1 MDTTTVDSNN
11 NNNVVADDLSVQTS
25 VTYTDPGGIVQSY
38 SGSQSVHT
46 TVTHGTQGTVQTN
59 NTPTNNNNNTNN
71 SHPSSPNRPGTTSNT
86 PLSMS
91 PSSTSTRHSQPQ
103 SQSQSQQV
111 HPDVFR
117 GMKSMPQYSTS
128 QPQQQQQQQQLPT
141 YSGVRPRPQH
151 QHHHQQQQQQQALHN
166 TYPTNRE
173 RSNPVSDDDNTEP
186 SSSGN
191 TGPENGQT
199 GYTRS
204 DSASG
209 ATSTFGK
216 LIQNATKVRSLKIY
230 SKNLDAMHSDYVL
243 VLSYLILYSHT
254 SSTNSYYYYYYY
266 YYYCYVIPKTHR
278 V

>member
-1 MDTTTVDSNN
+1 VRTKINNKQHQTHHKNYNTRVIMDTTTVDSNN
-11 NNNVVADDLSVQTS
+11 NNNIVADDLSVQAS

-59 NTPTNNNNNTNN
+59 NTPTNNNSNNN

-91 PSSTSTRHSQPQ
+91 PSSTSTRHSQQQ
-103 SQSQSQQV
+103 SSQSQQV

-128 QPQQQQQQQQLPT
+128 QQQQQQQVPT
-141 YSGVRPRPQH
+141 YSGVRPRPQ
-151 QHHHQQQQQQQALHN
+151 QHQQQQQALHN
-166 TYPTNRE
+166 AYPTNRE

-216 LIQNATKVRSLKIY
+216 LIQNATKVRS
-230 SKNLDAMHSDYVL
+230 
-243 VLSYLILYSHT
+243 
-254 SSTNSYYYYYYY
+254 
-266 YYYCYVIPKTHR
+266 
-278 V
+278 